1 MMVAECSIV
10 WVWFWQGVF
19 TGWSEITCGQEL
31 CSGSRWCQEELI
43 APALHQRL
51 LIPVNV
57 GSRCCEE
64 FHPPCPRQDFP
75 PRHSHAWMGMGVF
88 TEQSYG
94 SIAGQA
100 CRYLGV
106 GVGQEAFNVLNLS
119 KDIANC
125 LARTRSLCQPCT
137 ARLRKADRNKG
148 VCWFVSVIQA
158 DFRSVFLAS
167 PFPLTSSKAV
177 IRRALCAGDGGWHR

>member
-1 MMVAECSIV
+1 MRSSIPLALGRIFLPDTPTPGWGWECS
-10 WVWFWQGVF
+10 Q
-19 TGWSEITCGQEL
+19 
-31 CSGSRWCQEELI
+31 SR
-43 APALHQRL
+43 
-51 LIPVNV
+51 
-57 GSRCCEE
+57 G
-64 FHPPCPRQDFP
+64 
-75 PRHSHAWMGMGVF
+75 
-88 TEQSYG
+88 YG

-137 ARLRKADRNKG
+137 ARRRKADRNKG